1 MDKALLTLRGIRPV
15 MLVIGAL
22 SLVQAA
28 AVIGQALWLAEA
40 VALMF
45 WGGPAEEAMRPLIRF
60 AAAFL
65 ARHTAVWLQRHCAGR
80 FAEQASESLR
90 RRLVERL
97 FERGPAYAAR
107 TGSGR
112 LVTLALDGIDRFRA
126 YLELTVTRTMDMAI
140 VTFSLLAAVYVLD
153 LASGLILTLTMPV
166 LIGFFILL
174 GFAARRMADKQWRSF
189 QVLAHHFTDV
199 LRGLATLKFLGRSR
213 DYAAVVEQVS
223 DRYRSATM
231 RTLRVAFLS
240 SFALDFFSTLS
251 VAFVAVGL
259 GLRLIGGGIGL
270 EPALAVLLLAPE
282 YFVPVRMLGADYHAS
297 LDGKEA
303 WTAIREVIAGERDA
317 EAQGA
322 AGSDADVHGAVAR
335 GAAGSGA
342 DVHGAVARDAAGSG
356 ADGHGAVARD
366 AAGSGADGHGAVA
379 RGFGEHSTTERDAG
393 EHEAIKRQITEQRDE
408 QAHNPILPNNDQ
420 IWIQLSNAE
429 VDGEAG
435 LPRLSGITASIG
447 NNHHKIGIVG
457 MSGAGKTTLLHLLG
471 GFLPPASGQ
480 IWVDGRPLAGDTM
493 QKWQQQLTFIP
504 QHPYLFSATLADN
517 VRFYEPDASDE
528 QVMQAL
534 AAVGLGELAAA
545 LPSGIHERI
554 GDGGRTLSGGQAQR
568 VALARALVGNRSVW
582 LLDEPTAHLD
592 LETEL
597 ELKET
602 MLTVFAGRRVF
613 LATHRLHWMKEMDWI
628 WVLKDGRL
636 AEAGTH
642 EQLLARHG
650 VYRGMLEAASGKGG

>member
-15 MLVIGAL
+15 MLAIGAL
-22 SLVQAA
+22 SIVQAA
-28 AVIGQALWLAEA
+28 AIIGQAIWLAEA
-40 VALMF
+40 VTLLF
-45 WGGPAEEAMRPLIRF
+45 WGGTAEVSMRPLVWF
-60 AAAFL
+60 AAAL
-65 ARHTAVWLQRHCAGR
+65 ATRHSAVWLQKLCAGR
-80 FAEQASESLR
+80 FAERTGESLQM
-90 RRLVERL
+90 RLVERL
-97 FERGPAYAAR
+97 FEHGPDYASR

-112 LVTLALDGIDRFRA
+112 LVTLALAGVDRVRT
-126 YLELTVTRTMDMAI
+126 YLELTVIRTMDMAL
-140 VTFSLLAAVYVLD
+140 VTISLLAAVYMHDIV
-153 LASGLILTLTMPV
+153 SGLILTFTMPV

-174 GFAARRMADKQWRSF
+174 GFAARRMADKQWRTF
-189 QVLAHHFTDV
+189 QVLARHFTDV

-213 DYAAVVEQVS
+213 DYGAVVEQVS

-282 YFVPVRMLGADYHAS
+282 YFLPVRMLGADYHAS

-303 WTAIREVIAGERDA
+303 WKAIRDVITGDRDLD
-317 EAQGA
+317 E
-322 AGSDADVHGAVAR
+322 R
-335 GAAGSGA
+335 GA
-342 DVHGAVARDAAGSG
+342 
-356 ADGHGAVARD
+356 
-366 AAGSGADGHGAVA
+366 
-379 RGFGEHSTTERDAG
+379 E
-393 EHEAIKRQITEQRDE
+393 E
-408 QAHNPILPNNDQ
+408 QAYNPILPDTDKT
-420 IWIQLSNAE
+420 WIQLSNVE
-429 VDGEAG
+429 VDGEEG
-435 LPRLSGITASIG
+435 LPRLAGITASIG
-447 NNHHKIGIVG
+447 SHIHKVGIVG
-457 MSGAGKTTLLHLLG
+457 MSGSGKTTLLHLLG
-471 GFLPPASGQ
+471 GFLAPSSGH
-480 IWVDGRPLAGDTM
+480 IRVDGRPLASDTR
-493 QKWQQQLTFIP
+493 QQWQQQLTFIP
-504 QHPYLFSATLADN
+504 QQPYLFSATIADN

-534 AAVGLGELAAA
+534 ADVGLGELIVA
-545 LPSGIHERI
+545 LPDGIHERI

-568 VALARALVGNRSVW
+568 VALARALVGNRSVL

-602 MLTVFAGRRVF
+602 MLKVFGGRRVL

-636 AEAGTH
+636 VEAGTH
-642 EQLLARHG
+642 EQLLAHHG
-650 VYRGMLEAASGKGG
+650 VYQNMLEAASGKGG